1 MWLEVTH
8 YKTYQD
14 FIAKALI
21 LFQNIGLQVIE
32 KQVSRTTSHLQE
44 SNS

>member
-21 LFQNIGLQVIE
+21 LFQNIGFNNM
-32 KQVSRTTSHLQE
+32 SRAQIC
-44 SNS
+44 